1 MIETYKIVTGKYQPC
16 VAPTLHQGNA
26 GPYKPRTGR
35 TGHTGRTGGFVNH
48 APAILA
54 TLALIYS
61 THRLLVVRLIVVHF
75 HLCSLLDSY
84 TALEV
89 CKNQI

>member
-1 MIETYKIVTGKYQPC
+1 MHTEYVLLTG
-16 VAPTLHQGNA
+16 L
-26 GPYKPRTGR
+26 YKPRTGR
-35 TGHTGRTGGFVNH
+35 TGRTGGCVNH

-54 TLALIYS
+54 ALALIYS